1 MQLGQAVRRFNDQ
14 VRASWSALTHAVSRA
29 PGGATRSGG
38 VSMAM
43 LARRGLLLVVALLA
57 LYYGV
62 GALLMNRIDDDL
74 DFAVDPAEVLEGESE
89 SVAYAASVLNREVN
103 RYGWVSNDP
112 FYLPTSLLWNMGAY
126 QTGILSTVLH
136 FTESLGQA
144 LTARGMA
151 SSDLDAAA
159 VRLSRPGDVWE
170 WDLSNPLGF
179 LGRSEN
185 QYREGILA
193 LSGFNVAVADG
204 SAPMPRD
211 GALLVALLD
220 GFGQSL
226 EAAAQHLT
234 EEARS
239 SLVFFDT
246 DISDAFYEAKGT
258 AYTEFVIFKG
268 MKTDFGAVIR
278 ARDAQGEFD
287 AVAAALKDAALLSP
301 LIIANGAPD
310 GALFPSHPYVASYF
324 LLKAK
329 DALDDLVAK
338 LGADKG

>member
-14 VRASWSALTHAVSRA
+14 VRAGWSALTHSLARTPSPAAR
-29 PGGATRSGG
+29 GRGMGA
-38 VSMAM
+38 
-43 LARRGLLLVVALLA
+43 LARRALLLLVALIA
-57 LYYGV
+57 LYYGI
-62 GALLMNRIDDDL
+62 GALLMQRIDTNP
-74 DFAVDPAEVLEGESE
+74 DFTIDPAEVLEGESE
-89 SVAYAASVLNREVN
+89 SVAYAASVLAREVN

-193 LSGFNVAVADG
+193 LNGFNVAVADG
-204 SAPMPRD
+204 SAPLPRD
-211 GALLVALLD
+211 AALLTAVLD

-226 EAAAQHLT
+226 DAAAHRLT
-234 EEARS
+234 EEAKS
-239 SLVFFDT
+239 KLVFFDT

-258 AYTEFVIFKG
+258 AYTEFVIFRG
-268 MKTDFGAVIR
+268 LKTDFGAVIR
-278 ARDAQGEFD
+278 AHDAEGEFD
-287 AVAAALKDAALLSP
+287 NVAAALKDAALLSP
-301 LIIANGAPD
+301 LFIANGAPD
-310 GALFPSHPYVASYF
+310 GAIFPSHPYVASYF
-324 LLKAK
+324 LLRAK

-338 LGADKG
+338 LGKDKD